1 MLFVFLCRASKMLLL
16 VTETLCD
23 MNVRVQVNGGGK
35 SAQAGAVNLLKQT
48 LMIGLT
54 FFFFFFFFFSSS
66 TRFDWRLL
74 VLFKTLIQ
82 IIVGR

>member
-54 FFFFFFFFFSSS
+54 FFFFFFFLLPQDSIGDCSCSSK
-66 TRFDWRLL
+66 L
-74 VLFKTLIQ
+74 
-82 IIVGR
+82 